1 MSNKDIYDQLTSIQS
16 RLNEGIQI
24 IAVDETNKK
33 TPIKITASNS
43 NTKDDTGQYVGNLNV
58 NADFSGSVKLN
69 NETSNIL
76 IYGQNYANKK
86 NYPVSIETNGD
97 VSVKDTGANS
107 SLSSID
113 AKLTSVGTKLQ
124 VEDTAVNTKLQ
135 TIIDNLEII
144 ITPPRYG
151 SHNNVH
157 NGNLLAGASSTA
169 LNVSSYKKAVISY
182 NDASHALNN
191 TLQIVASADATDENT
206 GNYDYIGLLIPVT
219 NTTASKRYAS
229 AILELSPFKYLKI
242 TNLSGDNISGISCS
256 LYGSG

>member
-1 MSNKDIYDQLTSIQS
+1 MSNQDISTQLASIQS

-58 NADFSGSVKLN
+58 NADLSGSVKLDN
-69 NETSNIL
+69 KTSNIL
-76 IYGQNYANKK
+76 IYGENGTTNRAVAVN
-86 NYPVSIETNGD
+86 TNGKVYVND
-97 VSVKDTGANS
+97 VASQS
-107 SLSSID
+107 YLMSID
-113 AKLTSVGTKLQ
+113 AKLTSSANKLQ
-124 VEDTAVNTKLQ
+124 VQDTAVNTKLT
-135 TIIDNLEII
+135 TIISKLDTI

-157 NGNLLAGASSTA
+157 SGNLNASASSTA
-169 LNVSSYKKAVISY
+169 LDVSSYKKAVISY

-191 TLQIVASADATDENT
+191 TLQIVASAGTISGD
-206 GNYDYIGLLIPVT
+206 YDYIGLLIPVT

>member
-16 RLNEGIQI
+16 RLNEGVQI

-43 NTKDDTGQYVGNLNV
+43 NKKDDTGQYVGNLNV

-86 NYPVSIETNGD
+86 NYPVSIGTSGE

-169 LNVSSYKKAVISY
+169 LDVSSYKKAVISY

-191 TLQIVASADATDENT
+191 TLQIVASADTIT

-242 TNLSGDNISGISCS
+242 TNLSGDNISNISCS

>member
-1 MSNKDIYDQLTSIQS
+1 MSNQDISTQLASIQS
-16 RLNEGIQI
+16 KLNEGIQI

-43 NTKDDTGQYVGNLNV
+43 NKKDDTGQYVGNLNV
-58 NADFSGSVKLN
+58 NADLSGSVKLDN
-69 NETSNIL
+69 KTSNIL
-76 IYGQNYANKK
+76 IYGENGATNRA
-86 NYPVSIETNGD
+86 VSVDTNGRIYVND
-97 VSVKDTGANS
+97 VASQSYLT
-107 SLSSID
+107 SID
-113 AKLTSVGTKLQ
+113 AKLTSSANKLQ
-124 VEDTAVNTKLQ
+124 VQDTAVNTKLT
-135 TIIDNLEII
+135 TIISKLDTI

-169 LNVSSYKKAVISY
+169 LDVSLYKKAVISY

-191 TLQIVASADATDENT
+191 TLQIVASADTIT
-206 GNYDYIGLLIPVT
+206 GNYDYIGLLIPIT

-242 TNLSGDNISGISCS
+242 TNLSGDNISDISCS